1 MNWLFF
7 YFHYESKESFGAY
20 LHLHVLLPLV
30 IVERS
35 EELHWRGHLECSG
48 EDSAAVANSVK
59 EIEMILANAMKRN
72 YIPINHII
80 K

>member
-1 MNWLFF
+1 M
-7 YFHYESKESFGAY
+7 
-20 LHLHVLLPLV
+20 

-35 EELHWRGHLECSG
+35 EELHWTTHLECSR
-48 EDSAAVANSVK
+48 EDSATVANSVK